1 MDNYNDRTV
10 LVTGATG
17 RTGGAT
23 TRHLLAGGW
32 QVRALTR
39 DLNKPAAQ
47 ALEAAGAEI
56 VLGDFSDEFTLEKV
70 MRDVY
75 GVFSVQVPNDLEL
88 EIQYGKRIADLSKQ
102 AGVQHLV
109 YSSVG
114 GAERQTGIPHFES
127 KRRIE
132 EHIDTNDI
140 TYTILRPAFF
150 MENLYWRK
158 NDFLEGKFK
167 SMGLDVDKPL
177 QIIASDDIGAFA
189 RIAFENPEKHLG
201 QVIEIAGDE
210 LTEIEMAEHIGWSIG
225 RSIEVVPDD
234 GPPLYPDIAVMN
246 AWFNSHG
253 FEADITSLREIYPEL
268 STLNAWLSR
277 NNLMA

>member
-17 RTGGAT
+17 RTGGAA

-47 ALEAAGAEI
+47 TLEAAGAEI

-75 GVFSVQVPNDLEL
+75 GVFSVHVPNDLEL

-140 TYTILRPAFF
+140 PYTILRPAFF

-177 QIIASDDIGAFA
+177 QIITSADIGAFA

-201 QVIEIAGDE
+201 QAIEIAGDE
-210 LTEIEMAEHIGWSIG
+210 LTEIEMAELIGQSIG

-246 AWFNSHG
+246 AWFNTHG